1 MSIFKRNKGRTSF
14 LERNQ
19 MLIGVLGVLFVLG
32 GSAFSLLLSGGAFAD
47 TYSVNA
53 RFSDAAGLK
62 PNDKVKVAG
71 LDAGTIE
78 GIEIDGGEVVV
89 KMKVDQGIILSSDSE
104 AEIAIETL
112 LGKKNVTLI
121 AGDGPHRLAD
131 GDEIPLDR
139 TRTPVSLIELNN
151 TSVDLLEASDAD
163 ALETFMEEITK
174 ITKGKRKDIVALVE
188 GFGDTAAAIDNRRVE
203 LGRLLDSLRT
213 LSATFAERDDT
224 LISLIDNL
232 DVVLG
237 NLAERTD
244 DLRLLLESTDSASH
258 KVASLVR
265 RNRPALD
272 GALQGLNV
280 TLRSLNEHQLELA
293 AGVSYL
299 HDSVRGYQSVGYSQG
314 VPNRWANIFVQSL
327 GPLGMDAAFGP
338 CGALDQALDEL
349 LGPDPR
355 ECHERHDYGEP
366 EETDEGKKSRG
377 TEDEAPGDEDPLGE
391 LIDEVPIPGDLG
403 DFLDGVTG
411 TTGLGAALRGG
422 LL

>member
-1 MSIFKRNKGRTSF
+1 MSIFNRAKGRTSF

-19 MLIGVLGVLFVLG
+19 MIIGVLAALFVLG
-32 GSAFSLLLSGGAFAD
+32 GSAFSLLLSGGAFAN
-47 TYSVNA
+47 TYSVSA
-53 RFSDAAGLK
+53 RFADAAGLK

-71 LDAGTIE
+71 LDAGTIDS
-78 GIEIDGGEVVV
+78 IEIDGGEVVV
-89 KMKVDQGIILSSDSE
+89 KMKVDHDVILSSDSE

-112 LGKKNVTLI
+112 LGKKNVTLH
-121 AGDGPHRLAD
+121 AGDGPHRLSD
-131 GDEIPLDR
+131 GDEIPIES

-151 TSVDLLEASDAD
+151 TSTELLQASDAD

-174 ITKGKRKDIVALVE
+174 ITEGKRGDIIALVE
-188 GFGDTAAAIDNRRVE
+188 GFGDTAAAIDNRRAE

-224 LISLIDNL
+224 LISLIDNF

-237 NLAERTD
+237 NLAQRTD

-258 KVASLVR
+258 KVADLVR

-280 TLRSLNEHQLELA
+280 TLRSLNQHQYQLA

-299 HDSVRGYQSVGYSQG
+299 HDAVRGYQSVGYSQG
-314 VPNRWANIFVQSL
+314 IPNRWANIFVQSL
-327 GPLGMDAAFGP
+327 GPIGMDAAFGP

-355 ECHERHDYGEP
+355 ECKDRHDYGEP
-366 EETDEGKKSRG
+366 EESEGRSGQTDQSEEEATDPTDELL
-377 TEDEAPGDEDPLGE
+377 DDQPVPGD
-391 LIDEVPIPGDLG
+391 IGDL
-403 DFLDGVTG
+403 LDGITG
-411 TTGLGAALRGG
+411 TYGLSDALRGG
-422 LL
+422 HL